1 MQLAVKAA
9 GIADSL
15 AISRP
20 SPQGCRVGL
29 AVGTSLPIPLGC
41 GHSRVFGLDQGPVSV
56 VHSEVEATGV
66 AQAVAVIVSPPE
78 GCGPG
83 AAVGA
88 LPVVLGL
95 GW

>member
-1 MQLAVKAA
+1 M
-9 GIADSL
+9 
-15 AISRP
+15 
-20 SPQGCRVGL
+20 
-29 AVGTSLPIPLGC
+29 
-41 GHSRVFGLDQGPVSV
+41 SV

-78 GCGPG
+78 GSGPG
-83 AAVGA
+83 TAVGA

>member
-41 GHSRVFGLDQGPVSV
+41 GLQRREKL
-56 VHSEVEATGV
+56 
-66 AQAVAVIVSPPE
+66 VIR
-78 GCGPG
+78 GGRQRRMRCKKTIN
-83 AAVGA
+83 
-88 LPVVLGL
+88 
-95 GW
+95 